1 MYFSVALTLASA
13 LTAAAL
19 PQTPTPTASSD
30 GYLNPAF
37 SSADLVAIDSI
48 IDALNSYAVSTATP
62 SGAVTRT
69 AEGFVSMGTGYPT
82 FTDIAV
88 RATSSAVQTVTIPDL
103 DLEIVQ
109 YINPIQSNSKREVVE
124 RGELPMDVCP
134 KPKTFTVIE
143 WVDCKATP
151 IECDVCPTQQPCDC
165 EQGYEWVVPVSTN
178 PPCTTTTDPCSTT
191 TTDPCTTTSSDPCA
205 TTTTACPTCPG
216 GVEYIILAIIEP
228 DNYKYKR
235 PCSVCPGGYEYIVAD
250 GSDCGLDLLYV
261 IDTGG
266 KNDYPPAQPTGGQG
280 WGRALKARA
289 TGEYVY
295 SGTIVVSSSSQLVVS
310 TAFPLMSD
318 WSSVLYWDDA
328 TATPIAN
335 ASATATGLIPI
346 VRRCADLSHRQRNVC
361 DTDTGFR
368 GDAKERTDEIYVK

>member
-19 PQTPTPTASSD
+19 PQTPTPTATSD
-30 GYLNPAF
+30 GYVNPAY
-37 SSADLVAIDSI
+37 SSVDILALDSI

-69 AEGFVSMGTGYPT
+69 AEGFVSVGTAYPT

-88 RATSSAVQTVTIPDL
+88 RATSSAVQTVIIPDL

-109 YINPIQSNSKREVVE
+109 YINPIQSNSKRDLVE
-124 RGELPMDVCP
+124 RGQLPMDVCP
-134 KPKTFTVIE
+134 KPKTVTVIE

-165 EQGYEWVVPVSTN
+165 EEGYEWVVVPTSTD

-191 TTDPCTTTSSDPCA
+191 TTDPCTTTTSDPCT

-216 GVEYIILAIIEP
+216 GMEYIIIAIIEP

-235 PCSVCPGGYEYIVAD
+235 PCSVCPGGYEYIIAD
-250 GSDCGLDLLYV
+250 GSDCGMDLLYI
-261 IDTGG
+261 IDDGG
-266 KNDYPPAQPTGGQG
+266 KNDHPPPQPTAQGSPG
-280 WGRALKARA
+280 WGKAIKARA
-289 TGEYVY
+289 TGDYAY

-318 WSSVLYWDDA
+318 WSSLLYWDDS
-328 TATPIAN
+328 TATPTAS
-335 ASATATGLIPI
+335 ASATVTGLIPP
-346 VRRCADLSHRQRNVC
+346 L
-361 DTDTGFR
+361 
-368 GDAKERTDEIYVK
+368 